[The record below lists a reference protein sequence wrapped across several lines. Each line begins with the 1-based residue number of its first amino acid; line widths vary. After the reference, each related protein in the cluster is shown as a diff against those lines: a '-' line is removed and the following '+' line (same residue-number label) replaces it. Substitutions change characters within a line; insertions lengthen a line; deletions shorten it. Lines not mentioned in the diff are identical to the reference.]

1 MDACG
6 GSGGSLENEGG
17 DDVLRGCNDTT
28 DEEAHVATAVIFEG
42 VPNFEI
48 ISGSGTTSRVNNE
61 GTERETLSVRCTS
74 LGNDG
79 EMIVNTIE
87 VTTDELRSMGQL
99 NSEEVELVYS
109 PNNVQFQV
117 AAVEGDPSNNVG
129 NELELGSIEELETF
143 SRIAGVGET
152 STALHNQEPRL
163 VIQQGFNAEE
173 GVPVPGT
180 GLQIGNAS
188 IFQNE
193 ITLTTIDGKRIS
205 FNSCRG
211 PGPEPTKV
219 TQVPYSKSTLENLE
233 GNDIILANDMQ
244 GLEQQ
249 IPVIIK
255 TATLAQQ
262 TVTAELA
269 SYSNHDPE
277 NRDGTVDVTIPFS
290 QSQST
295 ATLQVEVSEGN
306 VMELKKIYCQP
317 GLCRVCLLPRDH
329 LTSIFE
335 DVNFDANGLIENARG
350 PNTAKFHL
358 YAAIKTILDI
368 EVGSF

>member
-17 DDVLRGCNDTT
+17 DFVARGCNDTT
-28 DEEAHVATAVIFEG
+28 DDEAHVATAVIFEG

-143 SRIAGVGET
+143 SRIVGVGET

-163 VIQQGFNAEE
+163 VIQQGFNSMLKKGYLFLGQVCRLEMH
-173 GVPVPGT
+173 
-180 GLQIGNAS
+180 L
-188 IFQNE
+188 
-193 ITLTTIDGKRIS
+193 S
-205 FNSCRG
+205 FKMKLHL
-211 PGPEPTKV
+211 PQLMAK
-219 TQVPYSKSTLENLE
+219 
-233 GNDIILANDMQ
+233 
-244 GLEQQ
+244 
-249 IPVIIK
+249 
-255 TATLAQQ
+255 
-262 TVTAELA
+262 ELA
-269 SYSNHDPE
+269 SILVEDLDQ
-277 NRDGTVDVTIPFS
+277 NRP
-290 QSQST
+290 
-295 ATLQVEVSEGN
+295 
-306 VMELKKIYCQP
+306 K
-317 GLCRVCLLPRDH
+317 
-329 LTSIFE
+329 
-335 DVNFDANGLIENARG
+335 
-350 PNTAKFHL
+350 
-358 YAAIKTILDI
+358 
-368 EVGSF
+368 

>member
-1 MDACG
+1 
-6 GSGGSLENEGG
+6 
-17 DDVLRGCNDTT
+17 
-28 DEEAHVATAVIFEG
+28 
-42 VPNFEI
+42 
-48 ISGSGTTSRVNNE
+48 
-61 GTERETLSVRCTS
+61 
-74 LGNDG
+74 
-79 EMIVNTIE
+79 
-87 VTTDELRSMGQL
+87 
-99 NSEEVELVYS
+99 
-109 PNNVQFQV
+109 
-117 AAVEGDPSNNVG
+117 
-129 NELELGSIEELETF
+129 
-143 SRIAGVGET
+143 
-152 STALHNQEPRL
+152 
-163 VIQQGFNAEE
+163 
-173 GVPVPGT
+173 
-180 GLQIGNAS
+180 
-188 IFQNE
+188 
-193 ITLTTIDGKRIS
+193 
-205 FNSCRG
+205 
-211 PGPEPTKV
+211 
-219 TQVPYSKSTLENLE
+219 
-233 GNDIILANDMQ
+233 MQ

-306 VMELKKIYCQP
+306 VIELKKIYCQP
-317 GLCRVCLLPRDH
+317 GLCRVCLLPRDN